1 MRVSVNGVQQ
11 GGSAGIP
18 GTPAEVLLDAAEPN
32 SIVTLDASGVGGTI
46 PQSSIPTLPAT
57 PASVLL
63 NASAPSTIVALNSSG
78 LGTELTY
85 AATRTAIGAAAEE
98 TDTPQL
104 TSSAGWTLTNYAPGS
119 VAVSG
124 GAITV
129 TVPVGTSN
137 PSGGQAA
144 RAWPFPDSLDWELQG
159 RVEITAATNGEF
171 LAGIGL
177 SWTGGSY
184 TLYLR
189 GNGSLYF
196 YRDGGFG
203 FAIQTAVG
211 SGLPLDGRLW
221 LRLRGTGTLIQAF
234 RGLGS
239 GSTPPTEWVCVSQ
252 FTDAVILGQ
261 RAAPN
266 NLVFRGF
273 SNNSDPVPPG
283 ATVVWRDVR
292 VRSFGP

>member
-1 MRVSVNGVQQ
+1 MPASY
-11 GGSAGIP
+11 GGSSGGSSGP
-18 GTPAEVLLDAAEPN
+18 TTPALA
-32 SIVTLDASGVGGTI
+32 
-46 PQSSIPTLPAT
+46 
-57 PASVLL
+57 LL
-63 NASAPSTIVALNSSG
+63 NAGAPSTIVALDGSG
-78 LGTELTY
+78 VGTELSY
-85 AATRTAIGAAAEE
+85 AATRTAIGAAPEE

-144 RAWPFPDSLDWELQG
+144 RAWPFPDSVDWELQG
-159 RVEITAATNGEF
+159 RVEITADTNDEF
-171 LAGIGL
+171 LAGIGI

-189 GNGSLYF
+189 GNGWFYF

-203 FAIQTAVG
+203 FASQTAVG
-211 SGLPLDGRLW
+211 SGLPVDGTLW
-221 LRLRGTGTLIQAF
+221 LRLRGSGAVIQAF
-234 RGLGS
+234 RGIGS
-239 GSTPPTEWVCVSQ
+239 GSTPPTEWTCVSQ
-252 FTDAVILGQ
+252 FTDTVLLGR

-266 NLVFRGF
+266 NLELRGF
-273 SNNSDPVPPG
+273 SNSGHAVPAG
-283 ATVVWRDVR
+283 TTVVWRDVR

>member
-1 MRVSVNGVQQ
+1 MPASY
-11 GGSAGIP
+11 GGSSGGSGP
-18 GTPAEVLLDAAEPN
+18 TTPALALLDAA
-32 SIVTLDASGVGGTI
+32 S
-46 PQSSIPTLPAT
+46 
-57 PASVLL
+57 
-63 NASAPSTIVALNSSG
+63 PSTLVGLDGSGEGTALS
-78 LGTELTY
+78 Y
-85 AATRTAIGAAAEE
+85 AATRTAIGAAPEE

-124 GAITV
+124 GAVTV
-129 TVPVGTSN
+129 TVPEGTSN

-144 RAWPFPDSLDWELQG
+144 RAWPFPDSLDWELQA
-159 RVEITAATNGEF
+159 RVEVTADTNGEL

-189 GNGSLYF
+189 GNGSFYF

-211 SGLPLDGRLW
+211 SGLPVDGTLW
-221 LRLRGTGTLIQAF
+221 LRLRGSGVVIQAF
-234 RGLGS
+234 RGIGS
-239 GSTPPTEWVCVSQ
+239 GSTPPTEWTCVSQ
-252 FTDAVILGQ
+252 FTDTVLLGQ

-266 NLVFRGF
+266 SLLFTGF
-273 SNNSDPVPPG
+273 SNSGHTVPAG
-283 ATVVWRDVR
+283 TTVVWRDVS
-292 VRSFGP
+292 VRSFAP

>member
-1 MRVSVNGVQQ
+1 MPIP
-11 GGSAGIP
+11 APIP
-18 GTPAEVLLDAAEPN
+18 GPAGPPGTAGLPTTPAAA
-32 SIVTLDASGVGGTI
+32 
-46 PQSSIPTLPAT
+46 
-57 PASVLL
+57 LL
-63 NASAPSTIVALNSSG
+63 NAGAPSTIVALDGSG
-78 LGTELTY
+78 VGTELSY
-85 AATRTAIGAAAEE
+85 AATRTAIGAAPEE

-124 GAITV
+124 GAVTV
-129 TVPVGTSN
+129 TVPEGTSN

-144 RAWPFPDSLDWELQG
+144 RAWPFPDSVDWELQA
-159 RVEITAATNGEF
+159 RVEITADTNGEL
-171 LAGIGL
+171 LAGIGI
-177 SWTGGSY
+177 SWTGGNY
-184 TLYLR
+184 ILYLR
-189 GNGSLYF
+189 GSGSFYF

-211 SGLPLDGRLW
+211 SGLPVDGTLW
-221 LRLRGTGTLIQAF
+221 LRLRGSGVVIQAF
-234 RGLGS
+234 RGIGS
-239 GSTPPTEWVCVSQ
+239 GSTPPTEWTCVSQ
-252 FTDAVILGQ
+252 FTDTVILGQ